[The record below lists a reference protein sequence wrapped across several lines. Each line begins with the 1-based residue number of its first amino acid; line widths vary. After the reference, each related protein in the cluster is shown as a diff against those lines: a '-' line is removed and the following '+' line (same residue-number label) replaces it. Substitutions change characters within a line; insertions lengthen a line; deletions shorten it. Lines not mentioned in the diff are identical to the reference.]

1 MWIRIRIRILIRV
14 FCSVFIFIFHNFH
27 SLLLFQGVLQ
37 FGMVIENA
45 EFVSSDESSGSEDE
59 EQVKM
64 GTVRVAW
71 YPAGTEEVLYFF
83 ILWRVALYEV
93 HPKSN

>member
-1 MWIRIRIRILIRV
+1 MILV
-14 FCSVFIFIFHNFH
+14 LV
-27 SLLLFQGVLQ
+27 QGVLQ

-45 EFVSSDESSGSEDE
+45 EFMSSEESGGSEDE

-71 YPAGTEEVLYFF
+71 YPAGTEEVNHSFCTCFSVLWFLMILTGFGLQSFF
-83 ILWRVALYEV
+83 
-93 HPKSN
+93 

>member
-1 MWIRIRIRILIRV
+1 
-14 FCSVFIFIFHNFH
+14 
-27 SLLLFQGVLQ
+27 LLQGVLQ

-71 YPAGTEEVLYFF
+71 YPAGTEEAKHFFLIYFIVLWIRTHF
-83 ILWRVALYEV
+83 
-93 HPKSN
+93 

>member
-1 MWIRIRIRILIRV
+1 MILVKTKLRSNADFLVI
-14 FCSVFIFIFHNFH
+14 
-27 SLLLFQGVLQ
+27 QGVLQ

-45 EFVSSDESSGSEDE
+45 EFVSDESSDSEEE

-71 YPAGTEEVLYFF
+71 YPAGTEEVSRIMQGFLRNFF
-83 ILWRVALYEV
+83 RPSPPSPENDIFRPE
-93 HPKSN
+93 

>member
-1 MWIRIRIRILIRV
+1 
-14 FCSVFIFIFHNFH
+14 
-27 SLLLFQGVLQ
+27 
-37 FGMVIENA
+37 MVIENA

-71 YPAGTEEVLYFF
+71 YPAGTEEVRYIFLIYF
-83 ILWRVALYEV
+83 L
-93 HPKSN
+93 

>member
-1 MWIRIRIRILIRV
+1 
-14 FCSVFIFIFHNFH
+14 
-27 SLLLFQGVLQ
+27 LLQGVLQ

-45 EFVSSDESSGSEDE
+45 EFVSSEESSGSEDE

-71 YPAGTEEVLYFF
+71 YPAGTEEVQYFF
-83 ILWRVALYEV
+83 FIYFLYI
-93 HPKSN
+93 